1 MNTKIKYPESIRRE
15 YDPKIF
21 FNGSEENLK
30 SFPSSYMIENNFIE
44 ESVFNRTPDI
54 QDIVNAEESAFKIN
68 KMFINFLYNYAIL
81 YGTEVQN
88 DKNRFH
94 CIHQDHNIDEYE
106 EQKKFIHAYVD
117 KKIDQY
123 FNNNGIDTN
132 KDYCKRTTS
141 ILVNKL
147 KGCKGQ
153 RLHSDLPCLKNGKY
167 LILFIESFIL
177 FFITQ
182 IEKLQINVLS
192 V

>member
-1 MNTKIKYPESIRRE
+1 MNTKIRYPELIRRE

-21 FNGSEENLK
+21 FNESEENLK
-30 SFPSSYMIENNFIE
+30 NFPCSYMIENNLIE
-44 ESVFNRTPDI
+44 ESVFNSTPGT
-54 QDIVNAEESAFKIN
+54 QDNVNAEESAFKIN
-68 KMFINFLYNYAIL
+68 KIFINFLYNYAIH

-88 DKNRFH
+88 DKDRFH
-94 CIHQDHNIDEYE
+94 CIQQDHNIDEYE

-117 KKIDQY
+117 KKIDLF

-132 KDYCKRTTS
+132 KDYSKRTTS

-153 RLHSDLPCLKNGKY
+153 RLHSDLPCLKNGNY
-167 LILFIESFIL
+167 LIFNEIL
-177 FFITQ
+177 LLLFITQ